1 MRRRLKTAGG
11 AIAAEPGIAL
21 MVMAAAVVYG
31 VYAVVRYDHFETG
44 FDLGIFTQAI
54 WHASRLETPGSTIK
68 GIGNLFGDHFHPIIL
83 LLAPAMRLWSDPR
96 TLLIGQAV
104 LVAASIVPVFLFAR
118 SRLGRT
124 GAYLLAFTYATF
136 WGLASGTGYEF
147 HEVAFAPLL
156 IALTL
161 LFADRERWTAYF
173 VCLALVL
180 CVKED
185 LSLLVC
191 FFGIYLLT
199 KGERRRGLITL
210 AAGVAWYLL
219 ATRVFIP
226 HFADAGR
233 GFTYWSYPDFGDNLG
248 DAALHVLRNPLKPF
262 DVAFDRPQ
270 KVHTLLYL
278 FLPFLGLTLFSR
290 EALLA
295 IPLLAERFLSAMPAF
310 WGTSFHYSLAIAPI
324 LAMGASA
331 GLANVAGLAAPA
343 LRGRLKLAGAGAM
356 LAAGMAVT
364 WFAVPGAPIHRMV
377 HAEFWRAPPYTAG
390 IEGAL
395 THLPPGPVLAPDA
408 LVARVATRP
417 RSYELAR
424 QSGNVQYIVAPLITP
439 VGSNSPDGRATFRQ
453 LENNVLIRL
462 LFYEPIYYRD
472 GWVVLRLRPNGANS
486 GGNGVLRPLPRPTA
500 ERIGALERE
509 WKGTFGT
516 INRRLSACG
525 PLVGR
530 HPQAAA
536 ACFTAIGPDLE
547 AVQAQLDPELA
558 RTLRQ
563 ATGGCR
569 QLGELARFGAAQ
581 TTRDVAELRT
591 SGASPRSRRFD
602 RAVRAYT
609 ADVND
614 FDLPGRLTRFVVLC
628 YPRPLI
634 VAPARGAK

>member
-1 MRRRLKTAGG
+1 VRRRARAAGG
-11 AIAAEPGIAL
+11 ALAAEPGIA
-21 MVMAAAVVYG
+21 VMCIAAALVYA

-68 GIGNLFGDHFHPIIL
+68 GIDNLLGDHFHPIIL
-83 LLAPAMRLWSDPR
+83 LLAPVFRIWSDPR
-96 TLLIGQAV
+96 TLLVSQAV
-104 LVAASIVPVFLFAR
+104 LVAASIVPVYLFAR
-118 SRLGRT
+118 PRLGRG
-124 GAYLLAFTYATF
+124 GAHLLALAYATF
-136 WGLASGTGYEF
+136 WGLAAGAGYEF

-161 LFADRERWTAYF
+161 LFADRRRWTAYF
-173 VCLALVL
+173 VCIALVL
-180 CVKED
+180 CIKED

-191 FFGIYLLT
+191 FFGLYLMT

-226 HFADAGR
+226 HFADGR
-233 GFTYWSYPDFGDNLG
+233 AFTYWSYPDFGDNLG
-248 DAALHVLRNPLKPF
+248 DALLHVLGNPLKPF
-262 DVAFDRPQ
+262 DVGLDRPE

-295 IPLLAERFLSAMPAF
+295 IPLLAERFLSAMPQF
-310 WGTSFHYSLAIAPI
+310 WATSFHYSLAIAPV

-331 GLANVAGLAAPA
+331 GLANVAGLAVPA
-343 LRGRLKLAGAGAM
+343 VRGRLKLAGAAAM
-356 LAAGMAVT
+356 VAAGFAVT

-395 THLPPGPVLAPDA
+395 AHVPRRGFVLAPDA
-408 LVARVATRP
+408 LVAHLAMRP
-417 RSYELAR
+417 HTFELAR
-424 QSGNVQYIVAPLITP
+424 QSGNVEYILAGIITP

-453 LENNVLIRL
+453 LQNNVTTRL
-462 LFYEPIYYRD
+462 LLYEPIFYRD
-472 GWVVLRLRPNGANS
+472 GWVVLKLRPGGGNS
-486 GGNGVLRPLPRPTA
+486 GGNGVMKPLPRLPA
-500 ERIGALERE
+500 QRISVLHEHWQAA
-509 WKGTFGT
+509 FGRV
-516 INRRLSACG
+516 NRQLSACG
-525 PLVGR
+525 SRVGADPA
-530 HPQAAA
+530 HAP
-536 ACFTAIGPDLE
+536 ACFAAIGPE
-547 AVQAQLDPELA
+547 FGQVQAALDAELA
-558 RTLRQ
+558 RALPT

-569 QLGELARFGAAQ
+569 QLGDLARFGAAQ
-581 TTRDVAELRT
+581 TARDVTNLRAA
-591 SGASPRSRRFD
+591 GGDPHSRRFD
-602 RAVRAYT
+602 RAVRSYT
-609 ADVND
+609 ADVNH

-634 VAPARGAK
+634 VAPPRTK